1 MKEDSVLLAVVFAV
15 WALLALLYA
24 TVPMLAMPGYA
35 SVWGWGSVIFLLLAV
50 LVAFA
55 EVRGRRGNSIA
66 EKQAGTDE
74 QAETSGD

>member
-1 MKEDSVLLAVVFAV
+1 MKEDIVLLVVVSAV
-15 WALLALLYA
+15 WVVLAVLYA
-24 TVPMLAMPGYA
+24 TVPMFAMPGYA
-35 SVWGWGSVIFLLLAV
+35 SVWGIGSVIFLLLAV
-50 LVAFA
+50 MVAFA